1 MYPNPRGNTNTNVV
15 VKRRREEQ
23 RKQRRHSTVSLMGY
37 TNVGKST
44 LLNKLTGGD
53 SVSVMDRPFETLD
66 TTTRALF
73 LPEIGT
79 YRCLGVVRA
88 YTT

>member
-1 MYPNPRGNTNTNVV
+1 M
-15 VKRRREEQ
+15 KRRREEQ
-23 RKQRRHSTVSLMGY
+23 RKQRRHSTVSLIGY

-44 LLNKLTGGD
+44 LLNTLTGGD

-73 LPEIGT
+73 LPEIGGCIYYAFCGT
-79 YRCLGVVRA
+79 YQ
-88 YTT
+88 TKS